1 VIYTDQKLSRLLAP
15 HMQRVLVIDPVPSG
29 ARLLGELMKDLGARN
44 IYSETTD
51 VRALSAVKAIEP
63 QLIFTELKGPNLDGL
78 DFVRRLRRSDMASR
92 QAPVIIVTA
101 EATAGAIVAARDAGA
116 HEFLRKPYTIKDLLR
131 RLEAV
136 SLRSRDWIEAVHYVG
151 PDRRRFNSGDYQG
164 PRKRQTDN
172 PPTPDAARITQ
183 ALKILKAA
191 IPAIDTDPVQALR
204 AMQAQAAE
212 LHKTA
217 MTTCDMKLSDAASNL
232 QRLLNQA
239 VASGI
244 MVRADIEACAAPLWT
259 FMPAEAPKAEV
270 AKTAA

>member
-1 VIYTDQKLSRLLAP
+1 MIYTDQKLSRLLAP

-136 SLRSRDWIEAVHYVG
+136 SLRSRDWI
-151 PDRRRFNSGDYQG
+151 
-164 PRKRQTDN
+164 
-172 PPTPDAARITQ
+172 
-183 ALKILKAA
+183 
-191 IPAIDTDPVQALR
+191 
-204 AMQAQAAE
+204 
-212 LHKTA
+212 
-217 MTTCDMKLSDAASNL
+217 
-232 QRLLNQA
+232 
-239 VASGI
+239 
-244 MVRADIEACAAPLWT
+244 
-259 FMPAEAPKAEV
+259 
-270 AKTAA
+270 